1 MSGNTWWS
9 IKFGAKMA
17 AWFSYIFNIF
27 FWHSIRFPRVI
38 RAVPLKY
45 LMYFLAGIN
54 TKQVWKVIEE
64 KYFAPLRILN
74 LFIKS
79 FVNHFVDIAL
89 TFFDSSFDSFLFEV
103 TFLFKFFSSSTKSF
117 LFVKLAIS
125 FFLAEF
131 ACVILQ

>member
-38 RAVPLKY
+38 RAVLLKY

-54 TKQVWKVIEE
+54 TKQFWKVIEE

-79 FVNHFVDIAL
+79 FVNHFVDIA
-89 TFFDSSFDSFLFEV
+89 FIFLIVHLIHFY
-103 TFLFKFFSSSTKSF
+103 LK
-117 LFVKLAIS
+117 
-125 FFLAEF
+125 
-131 ACVILQ
+131 